1 MQSSGR
7 IRYWLRPWRDNLD
20 QETDLGQSSF
30 GSSLLILD
38 GEMELLQADAP
49 PLLLSWPAKVTVTKD
64 PIERLLNSVAHCRA
78 IHSKEDGVEMVNLP
92 APGKSPFS
100 SAVVTKPKDGDD
112 GGGRADLLGE

>member
-30 GSSLLILD
+30 GSRLLILD
-38 GEMELLQADAP
+38 GEMELLQAAAP
-49 PLLLSWPAKVTVTKD
+49 PLLLSWPAKVTFTKD
-64 PIERLLNSVAHCRA
+64 PIEKLLNSVAHCRA
-78 IHSKEDGVEMVNLP
+78 IHSKEDGLEMVNLP
-92 APGKSPFS
+92 APGKSPLS